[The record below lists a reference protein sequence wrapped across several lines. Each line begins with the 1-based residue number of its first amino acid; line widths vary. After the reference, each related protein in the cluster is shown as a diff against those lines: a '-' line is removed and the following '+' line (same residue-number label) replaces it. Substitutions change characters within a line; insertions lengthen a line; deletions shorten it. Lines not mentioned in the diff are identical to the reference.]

1 MRNKWK
7 ILFFLLLTLIFSVF
21 TAGKIILLLF
31 YEFSIFILLNYLY
44 LRYVKNSLDL
54 YIVAREEKFSVGG
67 ETEYEINLINNSFLP
82 VFNIEVRD
90 YSTLSGEFGL
100 IEGYVPSF
108 KNKKFKKKFT
118 LMRRG
123 IYFIGPF
130 ELKFQDPF
138 EIFAKVKFYDQKV
151 RLKVYPK
158 VKDMRPN
165 LKAAQQLGMV
175 ESKNRAFED
184 YANMLQLRKYV
195 PGDSIKRIHWKVSA
209 KKGELYAK
217 EFQISAMS
225 EIYLLWDLN
234 KNHFLED
241 IEGKLDEDCAECMV
255 SLTKYALLS
264 GIPVNLLDYS
274 TGRVQVRGR
283 DIKDFEAFMEASI
296 NNFPVYDKGIL
307 EFEDLYAIV
316 PRDATFIVIT
326 PHIDN
331 VMLGKLHELQDR
343 GVEVII
349 YYVNDHRKVKDV
361 MDKIKVKVVLW
372 RSENE

>member
-1 MRNKWK
+1 M
-7 ILFFLLLTLIFSVF
+7 
-21 TAGKIILLLF
+21 
-31 YEFSIFILLNYLY
+31 NYLY

-241 IEGKLDEDCAECMV
+241 TEGKLDEDCAECMV

>member
-1 MRNKWK
+1 
-7 ILFFLLLTLIFSVF
+7 VF
-21 TAGKIILLLF
+21 
-31 YEFSIFILLNYLY
+31 LNYLY
-44 LRYVKNSLDL
+44 LRYVRNSLDL
-54 YIVAREEKFSVGG
+54 YIVAREEKFVVGK
-67 ETEYEINLINNSFLP
+67 EAEYEVNLINNSFLP
-82 VFNIEVRD
+82 VFNIEIRD
-90 YSTLSGEFGL
+90 YSTVSSKFGL
-100 IEGYVPSF
+100 VEGYVPSF
-108 KNKKFKKKFT
+108 KNRKFKKKFT
-118 LMRRG
+118 LTKRG

-130 ELKFQDPF
+130 ELKLQDPF
-138 EIFAKVKFYDQKV
+138 KIFSKTKFYDQKV

-158 VKDMRPN
+158 VKNINPN

-184 YANMLQLRKYV
+184 YSNMLQLRKYV

-241 IEGKLDEDCAECMV
+241 ASGNLDEDCAECMV
-255 SLTKYALLS
+255 SLTKYALLA

-274 TGRVQVRGR
+274 TGQVQVRGR
-283 DIKDFEAFMEASI
+283 NIKDFESFMEASI
-296 NNFPVYDKGIL
+296 KNFPVYDKGIL

-316 PRDATFIVIT
+316 PKDATFIVIT
-326 PHIDN
+326 PHVDN
-331 VMLGKLHELQDR
+331 TMLGKLHELQDR

-349 YYVNDHRKVKDV
+349 YYVNDYRNLKGVV
-361 MDKIKVKVVLW
+361 DKIKVKVVFW
-372 RSENE
+372 RSENG